1 MNTQAP
7 SIMDLDQVVAA
18 LDSELGCPHLPDYG
32 GALNGLQLA
41 NRSQRVTRVAA
52 AVDASLPVFRQ
63 ATEAGA
69 DLLLVHHGMF
79 WQGAQRLTGAAF
91 EKLRLAVEHNLAV
104 YSAHLPLDAHPT
116 LGNNARLALAL
127 DLDVDP
133 DPEPRPEPSAADA
146 PPPAAAGRDSA
157 NPAPAPPPGWQPC
170 FDYKG
175 LAVGLKARVE
185 VTRAALLDRIRLA
198 VGGAVHCC
206 PGGPDPVRRLAVVTG
221 GAGSEVDR
229 LPAEGVDTL
238 ITGEGPHWS
247 YPMAEELGVN
257 LIYAGHYA
265 TETFGV
271 KALAGW
277 LEQRFGLP
285 WTFIDHP
292 TGL

>member
-1 MNTQAP
+1 MKPESPPA
-7 SIMDLDQVVAA
+7 IDLDQLVAA

-32 GALNGLQLA
+32 GAWNGLQLA

-52 AVDASLPVFRQ
+52 AVDASLPVFRG
-63 ATEAGA
+63 AVESGAG
-69 DLLLVHHGMF
+69 LLLVHHGMF
-79 WQGAQRLTGAAF
+79 WQGVQPLTGAAF

-116 LGNNARLALAL
+116 LGNNARLAMALAL
-127 DLDVDP
+127 EPDL
-133 DPEPRPEPSAADA
+133 EPLPGDDARPGGGTGDDGAERPPS
-146 PPPAAAGRDSA
+146 PPA
-157 NPAPAPPPGWQPC
+157 GWQPC
-170 FDYKG
+170 FDFKG

-185 VTRAALLDRIRLA
+185 VARADLIERVRRA

-206 PGGPDPVRRLAVVTG
+206 PAGPDPVRRLAVVTG
-221 GAGSEVDR
+221 GAGGEVGR

-257 LIYAGHYA
+257 VIYAGHYA

-271 KALAGW
+271 KALADW

-285 WTFIDHP
+285 WSFIDHP